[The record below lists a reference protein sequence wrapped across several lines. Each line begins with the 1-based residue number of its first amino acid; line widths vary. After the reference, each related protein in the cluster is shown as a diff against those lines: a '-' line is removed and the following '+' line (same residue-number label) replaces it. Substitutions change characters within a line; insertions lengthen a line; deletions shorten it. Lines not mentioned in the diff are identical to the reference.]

1 MTEAITMPKIDGE
14 YIILRG
20 VEATDLE
27 AYYNFLLDEEMG
39 RLTGSQGEIS
49 REQTAD
55 WIRKISVPAE
65 DRVDLMI
72 IVKETDE
79 LIGEVVLNEID
90 PDNRSANIRI
100 GIRSHEHRG
109 KGYGTEAM
117 TQMLRYGFES
127 LKLHRIHLGVY
138 PFNPRAIHVYEKLGF
153 KRDGVERDALY
164 VDGEFHNLIL
174 MSMLEDEYRAL
185 YGTE

>member
-14 YIILRG
+14 HIILRG

-27 AYYNFLLDEEMG
+27 AYYSFLLDEEMG

-109 KGYGTEAM
+109 R
-117 TQMLRYGFES
+117 LRY
-127 LKLHRIHLGVY
+127 
-138 PFNPRAIHVYEKLGF
+138 
-153 KRDGVERDALY
+153 
-164 VDGEFHNLIL
+164 
-174 MSMLEDEYRAL
+174 
-185 YGTE
+185 